1 MKKIITIFVIS
12 LGILS
17 CNNKPEA
24 KRFTL
29 SGEIKN
35 INDQKIYLEQL
46 YFSQKGPDV
55 MDTAE
60 IKNGKFELSAIAPE
74 EGLYRL
80 RLDKLEHGFI
90 FINDKPQINF
100 KADASD
106 ISLEGPVFNTP
117 ANVLLKKLIVD
128 LNNRNKT
135 IMESAATVDRLKAG
149 NGNDSLLAIESI
161 KLNELGKGFKKFIIN
176 FIDTVSDP
184 VVAMFALGYTRDID
198 PLELKE
204 AIPNLTKRFPKHQ
217 GVTSLVLQYN
227 QFIAQRTQAKQLN
240 TGAPQV
246 GSMAPDF
253 TINDINDKPFS
264 LNSLKGKYVLVDFW
278 ASWCAP
284 CRGENP
290 FVLAAYNKF
299 RNKNF
304 TIVGI
309 SLDEERS
316 EWINAIK
323 EDNLSWLQL
332 SDLKGMSGP
341 TASLYGIDAIP
352 FNVLLD
358 PQGKIIAT
366 SLRGEAL
373 AEKLSEVLK

>member
-1 MKKIITIFVIS
+1 M
-12 LGILS
+12 
-17 CNNKPEA
+17 
-24 KRFTL
+24 
-29 SGEIKN
+29 
-35 INDQKIYLEQL
+35 
-46 YFSQKGPDV
+46 
-55 MDTAE
+55 
-60 IKNGKFELSAIAPE
+60 
-74 EGLYRL
+74 
-80 RLDKLEHGFI
+80 
-90 FINDKPQINF
+90 
-100 KADASD
+100 
-106 ISLEGPVFNTP
+106 
-117 ANVLLKKLIVD
+117 
-128 LNNRNKT
+128 
-135 IMESAATVDRLKAG
+135 
-149 NGNDSLLAIESI
+149 
-161 KLNELGKGFKKFIIN
+161 GKGFKKFIIN

-227 QFIAQRTQAKQLN
+227 QFIAQRTQAKPLN
-240 TGAPQV
+240 TSAPQV

-253 TINDINDKPFS
+253 TINDVNNKPFS
-264 LNSLKGKYVLVDFW
+264 LSSLKGKYVLVDFW

-373 AEKLSEVLK
+373 EEKLSEVLK